1 VKENIDMYRIILVS
15 FFSFLLCPAAFLS
28 AQAPAA
34 QAPAAPAPAVIGTA
48 KVAWVDLEQVIIRCE
63 EGKRELAALQQLVD
77 KRTGEL
83 RSKQQEAQLLS
94 DQLRIQGDKL
104 KPEVREDLQVQI
116 EAKNI
121 ELQRF
126 QEDSQ
131 KEVDN
136 RRGRITNSMAKK
148 VIPVVEKLAKE
159 KGLSFVMYLNPSI
172 TPWVD
177 PALIITDE
185 VVTAYN
191 AVHPVAAA
199 PEAPAKKP

>member
-1 VKENIDMYRIILVS
+1 MYRIILVS

-28 AQAPAA
+28 AQAPAAQAPAA

>member
-1 VKENIDMYRIILVS
+1 MHRSVYVILSLWV
-15 FFSFLLCPAAFLS
+15 FVFPVAIL
-28 AQAPAA
+28 QA
-34 QAPAAPAPAVIGTA
+34 QAPAAPAPAGQAAQQPAVIGAA
-48 KVAWVDLEQVIIRCE
+48 KVAWIDLEQVIIQCE

-83 RSKQQEAQLLS
+83 RSLQQEAQLLA

-104 KPEVREDLQVQI
+104 KPEVREDLQAQI
-116 EAKNI
+116 DSKNL

-136 RRGRITNSMAKK
+136 RRNRITNSMAKK
-148 VIPVVEKLAKE
+148 VIPIVEKIAKE

-177 PALIITDE
+177 PSIIITGE
-185 VVTAYN
+185 VVAAYN
-191 AVHPVAAA
+191 AAHPVAAA
-199 PEAPAKKP
+199 QPAPAKKP

>member
-1 VKENIDMYRIILVS
+1 M
-15 FFSFLLCPAAFLS
+15 P

-34 QAPAAPAPAVIGTA
+34 QAPAAPATPAPALIGA
-48 KVAWVDLEQVIIRCE
+48 ARVAWLDLEQVILKCE
-63 EGKRELAALQQLVD
+63 EGKRELAELQQLVD

-83 RSKQQEAQLLS
+83 RNLQQEAQLLS

-104 KPEVREDLQVQI
+104 KPEVREDLQAQI

-131 KEVDN
+131 KEIEN
-136 RRGRITNSMAKK
+136 RKGRITSSMARK
-148 VIPVVEKLAKE
+148 VIPIVEKLAKE

-172 TPWVD
+172 TSWVD
-177 PALIITDE
+177 PAIIMTDE

-191 AVHPVAAA
+191 AAHPVAAA
-199 PEAPAKKP
+199 PAAPAKKP

>member
-1 VKENIDMYRIILVS
+1 MHRSVYAISSLWVFVCPVAILQ
-15 FFSFLLCPAAFLS
+15 
-28 AQAPAA
+28 AQAPATP
-34 QAPAAPAPAVIGTA
+34 APAGQAAQQPAVIGAA
-48 KVAWVDLEQVIIRCE
+48 KVAWIDLEQVIIQCE

-83 RSKQQEAQLLS
+83 RSLQQEAQLLA

-104 KPEVREDLQVQI
+104 KPEVREDLQAQI
-116 EAKNI
+116 DSKNL

-136 RRGRITNSMAKK
+136 RRNRITNAMARK
-148 VIPVVEKLAKE
+148 VIPIVEKIAKE

-177 PALIITDE
+177 PSIIITDE
-185 VVTAYN
+185 VVAAYN
-191 AVHPVAAA
+191 AAHPVAAA
-199 PEAPAKKP
+199 QPAPAKKP

>member
-1 VKENIDMYRIILVS
+1 MHKSVFAILSLWIFV
-15 FFSFLLCPAAFLS
+15 FPAAVLQ
-28 AQAPAA
+28 AQAPATP
-34 QAPAAPAPAVIGTA
+34 APAGQAAPQPAVIGAA
-48 KVAWVDLEQVIIRCE
+48 KVAWIDLEQVIIQCE
-63 EGKRELAALQQLVD
+63 EGKKELAALQQLVD

-83 RSKQQEAQLLS
+83 RSLQQEAQLLA

-104 KPEVREDLQVQI
+104 KPEVREDLQAQI
-116 EAKNI
+116 DSKNI

-136 RRGRITNSMAKK
+136 RRNRITNAMARK
-148 VIPVVEKLAKE
+148 VIPIVEKIAKE

-177 PALIITDE
+177 PSIIITDE
-185 VVTAYN
+185 VVAAYN
-191 AVHPVAAA
+191 AAHPVAAA
-199 PEAPAKKP
+199 QPVPAKKP